1 MYIFSYMYDIYLYM
15 LGVCVHVLRLHV
27 YAGDVCVCAYTCSCI
42 RFTCICW
49 CMFTCIGSMCLYDQ
63 AFPM

>member
-27 YAGDVCVCAYTCSCI
+27 YAGDVCVCVRIHAHVY
-42 RFTCICW
+42 
-49 CMFTCIGSMCLYDQ
+49 GLHV
-63 AFPM
+63 